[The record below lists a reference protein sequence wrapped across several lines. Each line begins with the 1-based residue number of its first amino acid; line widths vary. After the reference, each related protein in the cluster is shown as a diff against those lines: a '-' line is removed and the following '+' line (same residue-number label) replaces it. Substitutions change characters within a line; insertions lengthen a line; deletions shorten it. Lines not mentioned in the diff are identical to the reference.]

1 MYQLLPALARGGPG
15 HPSMASLATAALV
28 GLFAAATAWSAEP
41 AAQEASPPAEAPAA
55 EAPPPESPAA
65 EASPA
70 GGAESV
76 DSLQLALTLQ
86 AVGRLEACAVEALR
100 HAYRQPTAAA
110 EGVDLAARCLVQAGQ
125 WSQSRQ
131 LLWHPL
137 HRPLIRVSRPLRW
150 RACLVSAVAEE
161 NQPLPAECRADL
173 GDPRLA
179 FLPAAQSL
187 AAGRWAEA
195 DAALRVAAVSP
206 SVDAT
211 ETRALRADLQAWT
224 ANSAQ
229 LPAPSPLL
237 AAALSTAV
245 PGLGRVYLGRWQ
257 EGLTSFLLVGAPAW
271 FAYGGFERDGVE
283 SVRGWLL
290 ATTTAVF
297 YLGNIY
303 GSWVGAETDRRKA
316 EKRLRDDVRGGVS
329 RWIER

>member
-1 MYQLLPALARGGPG
+1 MYHLLPAIATRGCGRPAI
-15 HPSMASLATAALV
+15 ASRVTAALV
-28 GLFAAATAWSAEP
+28 WFCSASAAWSSES
-41 AAQEASPPAEAPAA
+41 AAPESAPPGETPAA
-55 EAPPPESPAA
+55 EAPA
-65 EASPA
+65 PA
-70 GGAESV
+70 GPESV

-100 HAYRQPTAAA
+100 HAYTQPTAAA

-137 HRPLIRVSRPLRW
+137 HRPLLRSSRPLRW
-150 RACLVSAVAEE
+150 RACVVSAVAEE
-161 NQPLPAECRADL
+161 SQPLPAECRADPS
-173 GDPRLA
+173 DPRLA
-179 FLPAAQSL
+179 LLPAAQSL

-195 DAALRVAAVSP
+195 DAAIRVDAVSP
-206 SVDAT
+206 SAEAT
-211 ETRALRADLQAWT
+211 ETRAFRDDLRAWT

-229 LPAPSPLL
+229 LPSPSPLL

>member
-1 MYQLLPALARGGPG
+1 MYQLLPALARGGRRR
-15 HPSMASLATAALV
+15 PSIASLATAALV
-28 GLFAAATAWSAEP
+28 CCFAASTARSSESTAPVSA
-41 AAQEASPPAEAPAA
+41 PPA
-55 EAPPPESPAA
+55 ESPAA
-65 EASPA
+65 ETPA
-70 GGAESV
+70 AGAAEPI

-100 HAYRQPTAAA
+100 HAYTQPTAAA
-110 EGVDLAARCLVQAGQ
+110 AGVDLAARCLVQAGQ

-137 HRPLIRVSRPLRW
+137 HRPLIKSSRPLRW

-161 NQPLPAECRADL
+161 SQPLPAECRADPS
-173 GDPRLA
+173 DPRLTL
-179 FLPAAQSL
+179 LPAAQSL

-195 DAALRVAAVSP
+195 DAAIGVDAVSP
-206 SVDAT
+206 SAEAT
-211 ETRALRADLQAWT
+211 ETRALRADLQAWS

-229 LPAPSPLL
+229 LPTPSPLL

-316 EKRLRDDVRGGVS
+316 EKRLRDDVRGGLS

>member
-1 MYQLLPALARGGPG
+1 MYHMLPAIAARGCGR
-15 HPSMASLATAALV
+15 PSIASLATAVLL
-28 GLFAAATAWSAEP
+28 GFFAASGAWSAELATP
-41 AAQEASPPAEAPAA
+41 GSAPPGETPAA
-55 EAPPPESPAA
+55 EAPA
-65 EASPA
+65 PA
-70 GGAESV
+70 GPEPV

-100 HAYRQPTAAA
+100 HAYTQPTAAA

-131 LLWHPL
+131 ILWHPL
-137 HRPLIRVSRPLRW
+137 HRPLLRSSRPLRW
-150 RACLVSAVAEE
+150 RACLVSAIAEE
-161 NQPLPAECRADL
+161 NQPLPAECRADP

-179 FLPAAQSL
+179 LLPAAQSL

-195 DAALRVAAVSP
+195 DAAIRVDAVSP
-206 SVDAT
+206 SAEAT
-211 ETRALRADLQAWT
+211 ETRALRDDLQAWSG
-224 ANSAQ
+224 NSAQ
-229 LPAPSPLL
+229 LPTPSPLM

-316 EKRLRDDVRGGVS
+316 ERRLRDDVRGGIS